1 MTDLP
6 TAGDTTAVTS
16 DDTAGVAA
24 WIASW
29 GREVATA
36 DLRSGRERFAEGLVA
51 FGTHADVVVGR
62 DEVEAQQWLQ
72 IWPAIEGF
80 TFELE
85 RLHVILS
92 PDRLLAVAIV
102 PWSST
107 GIRPDGT
114 PFDRPGRAT
123 VVLERSAVDAPWI
136 GTHTHFSLARGVPSS
151 THGTRVATR

>member
-1 MTDLP
+1 MIDGA
-6 TAGDTTAVTS
+6 TAGDTAS
-16 DDTAGVAA
+16 VAT
-24 WIASW
+24 WIAGW
-29 GREVATA
+29 GREVAAA
-36 DLRSGRERFAEGLVA
+36 DIRAGRERFADALVA

-62 DEVEAQQWLQ
+62 DEVEAQQWSQ

-80 TFELE
+80 QFEVD
-85 RLHVILS
+85 RLHVIVS
-92 PDRLLAVAIV
+92 PDRLLAIAIV

-107 GIRPDGT
+107 GIGPDGV

-123 VVLERSAVDAPWI
+123 VVLERPGVDAPWM